1 MLLPRPSDAIH
12 KAWLYRLLI
21 NLLDDPEIG
30 QQIYFKGGTC
40 ATMLGWLDRFSV
52 DLDFDLAAKT
62 DKKRLRLRLLKIFK
76 LIGLTVKSESQ
87 KTLQFFLKYPAVK
100 QSRNSLKLEILGQGC
115 KTNEYQVQW
124 LSEISREAIC
134 QTRETM
140 MANKLVAVMD
150 RFKQHKSIAGR
161 DLYDLHYWFSR
172 GFTYKPEIIKER
184 TGLEP
189 KKYLDKLAKFI
200 KEKATK
206 TIIDQDIN
214 MLLPLKKF
222 RQVRNSLKEELL
234 FLLVDELKRLTAP
247 EKM

>member
-52 DLDFDLAAKT
+52 DLDFDLAVKV
-62 DKKRLRLRLLKIFK
+62 DKKRVRQRLLKIFK
-76 LIGLTVKSESQ
+76 QIGLTVKSESQ
-87 KTLQFFLKYPAVK
+87 KTLQFFLKYPATK
-100 QSRNSLKLEILGQGC
+100 QSRNSLKLDILGQGY
-115 KTNEYQVQW
+115 KANEYQAQW

-134 QTRETM
+134 QTKETM
-140 MANKLVAVMD
+140 MANKLVAVTD
-150 RFKQHKSIAGR
+150 RFKQHKSITGR

-189 KKYLDKLAKFI
+189 KKYLEKLAKFI

-214 MLLPLKKF
+214 MLLPLKNF

-234 FLLVDELKRLTAP
+234 FLLADEIKRLTAP